1 MAGTNAYLSIVTL
14 NTSSPN
20 TPIKRYTLID
30 WVRKQDP
37 SSCCIKKKKKNQQHT
52 SPPKTDITLGQK
64 EQKRLFQVNG
74 TKKQVGVA
82 IFISDK
88 SDIKAKSVQKK

>member
-20 TPIKRYTLID
+20 APIKRYTLID

-37 SSCCIKKKKKNQQHT
+37 SSCCIKKKKKPTTHLTTKDRHHLGAKRTEKAVPSEWNQEA
-52 SPPKTDITLGQK
+52 SGCRYFYI
-64 EQKRLFQVNG
+64 
-74 TKKQVGVA
+74 
-82 IFISDK
+82 
-88 SDIKAKSVQKK
+88 